1 MDTQQEASQTLKQ
14 KPEQV
19 PVQKHYRACNICD
32 AMCGV
37 EIEYQGTQILS
48 IKGDKKDPVS
58 KGYICPKAT
67 ALQDLHEDPDR
78 LRQPMLKTEAGWKP
92 IPWEHAFDLAA
103 QKLSAISKKTG
114 RNSVGI
120 YVGNPTAH
128 NHGNVMFLK
137 SLNDA
142 LGTNNRYSATSV
154 DQLPLML
161 AAMKLFGNAAMFPI
175 PDVERSHFLIIVG
188 GNPVASGGSFMCG
201 ADIKKKLSEIKKR
214 KDGRLVVIDPRFTET
229 AEIASEHYFISPGKD
244 ALLLLAMINVIFSQ
258 GLENSGKIPV
268 ENLNVLKGLSMP
280 FDPEKVAEQV
290 GIKAEVIRDLAIT
303 LAKQEHAAI
312 YGRLGTSIQEY
323 GSLCSWLLYV
333 LNIITNNLD
342 VEGGM
347 MFTKPAIDIAGLGA
361 LSEEV
366 NSFDTRRS
374 RVRNLPSMA
383 GEFPA
388 ATLADEILV
397 EGEGQIKA
405 MVTCAG
411 NPVLSVPN
419 GRKLEKALGTLE
431 FMLSFDMYINETT
444 QYANLIIPP
453 TSPLEHCH
461 YDLVMQLVAYRHS
474 AKFSPA
480 LFEKPEGSYHEW
492 QSYLEV
498 SSRINKLK
506 KNNRWND
513 LTIDAFKNYMYWLGD
528 EGILNLMLKM
538 GPYGRKPVVIDALN
552 RLLSSPKLIGI
563 NQAWKFI
570 SEALENFLR
579 SKHAMNAF
587 LETSPYGKYSFPVL
601 GGLNLKKL
609 KYKIHGVDIGPM
621 VPMLPDRLNTK
632 NKTINLNPEYL
643 LKDINRLSAQLETP
657 KTNADFDLLLIGRR
671 HIRSNNSWLHN
682 SYRLVKGK
690 DRCTVLMHS
699 NDASARKLA
708 DGEMVTVKSNTG
720 EIRLALEVSDAIKEG
735 VVSVPH
741 GWGHHREGAQL
752 SVAEKYAGASINDIT
767 DDNLVE
773 SLTGLAIA
781 NGVPVKVLNS

>member
-1 MDTQQEASQTLKQ
+1 MDMQQVN
-14 KPEQV
+14 EQADV
-19 PVQKHYRACNICD
+19 KKHYRACNICD

-37 EIEYQGTQILS
+37 EIEYQGEQILS
-48 IKGDKKDPVS
+48 IRGDKNDPVS

-78 LRQPMLKTEAGWKP
+78 LRQPMLKTENGWKA
-92 IPWEHAFDLAA
+92 IPWEEAFELAA
-103 QKLSAISKKTG
+103 EKLTSVSKNYGK
-114 RNSVGI
+114 NAVGI

-128 NHGNVMFLK
+128 NHGNVLFLK
-137 SLNDA
+137 GLNDA
-142 LGTNNRYSATSV
+142 LGTHNRYSATSV

-161 AAMKLFGNAAMFPI
+161 AAMKLFGNAALFPI
-175 PDVERSHFLIIVG
+175 PDVERTHFLIIVG

-214 KDGRLVVIDPRFTET
+214 AHGRLVVIDPRFTET
-229 AEIASEHYFISPGKD
+229 AEIASEHYYITPGKD
-244 ALLLLAMINVIFSQ
+244 ALLFLAMMQVIFSEA
-258 GLENSGKIPV
+258 LEHTGNIPV
-268 ENLNVLKGLSMP
+268 ENINVLKELCLP
-280 FDPEKVAEQV
+280 FTPGKVSAQV
-290 GIKAEVIRDLAIT
+290 GIKPEVIRDLAIN
-303 LAKQEHAAI
+303 LATQEHAAI

-333 LNIITNNLD
+333 LNIITGNLD

-347 MFTKPAIDIAGLGA
+347 MFTKPAIDVAGLGG

-383 GEFPA
+383 GEFPS
-388 ATLADEILV
+388 ATLADEILT

-419 GRKLEKALGTLE
+419 GRKLEKALAELE
-431 FMLSFDMYINETT
+431 FMLCFDMYVNETT
-444 QYANLIIPP
+444 QYATLIIPP

-461 YDLVMQLVAYRHS
+461 YDLVIQLVAFRHS
-474 AKFSPA
+474 AKFSPP

-492 QSYLEV
+492 QSYLEI
-498 SSRINKLK
+498 SSRINKRKNKLK
-506 KNNRWND
+506 KTSRLND
-513 LTIDAFKNYMYWLGD
+513 VTIDSFKSYMYWLGD
-528 EGILNLMLKM
+528 EGILNLLLKM
-538 GPYGRKPVVIDALN
+538 GPYGKKPLLIDGLN
-552 RLLSSPKLIGI
+552 RLLSSPKLPGV
-563 NQAWKFI
+563 NKVWNFLT
-570 SEALENFLR
+570 ENLENFLR

-601 GGLNLKKL
+601 GGLSLDKL
-609 KYKIHGVDIGPM
+609 KNEVHGVDIGPM
-621 VPMLPDRLNTK
+621 VSMFPERLNTR
-632 NKTINLNPEYL
+632 NKTVNLNPDYL
-643 LKDINRLSAQLETP
+643 LKDIQRLKNQLEVSATQS
-657 KTNADFDLLLIGRR
+657 DFDLLLIGRR

-699 NDASARKLA
+699 SDAQNRNLH
-708 DGEMVTVKSNTG
+708 DGDIVMIQSRTG
-720 EIRLALEVSDAIKEG
+720 EIRLPLEVSEAIKPG
-735 VVSVPH
+735 VISVPH

-752 SVAEKYAGASINDIT
+752 SVAEKFAGASINDIT
-767 DDNLVE
+767 DDALVE

-781 NGVPVKVLNS
+781 NGVPVQVHKVH